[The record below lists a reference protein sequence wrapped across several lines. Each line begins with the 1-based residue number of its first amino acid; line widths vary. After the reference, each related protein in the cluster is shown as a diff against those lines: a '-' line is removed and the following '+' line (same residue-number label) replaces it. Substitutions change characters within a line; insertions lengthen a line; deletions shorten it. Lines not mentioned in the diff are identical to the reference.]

1 MAENIGLNREGL
13 CTTGGKVSA
22 KELVRCDS
30 GHRNPETRAAS
41 QKTRKLPMHYTRR
54 GGHTL
59 LQYGVIHIWNGSRDI
74 HMGTPG

>member
-1 MAENIGLNREGL
+1 VAENIGLNREGL

-41 QKTRKLPMHYTRR
+41 HQQQVKPY
-54 GGHTL
+54 
-59 LQYGVIHIWNGSRDI
+59 
-74 HMGTPG
+74 